1 MSLVHF
7 VFPLCEDLPDPP
19 ASTLIPSR
27 YVKTNTGKSGTDPQT
42 GNARATGLW
51 LKHAPSGTLIVLAED
66 FQAVCSFTGRPADG
80 QGVAFH

>member
-27 YVKTNTGKSGTDPQT
+27 YVKTNTGK
-42 GNARATGLW
+42 NARATRLW